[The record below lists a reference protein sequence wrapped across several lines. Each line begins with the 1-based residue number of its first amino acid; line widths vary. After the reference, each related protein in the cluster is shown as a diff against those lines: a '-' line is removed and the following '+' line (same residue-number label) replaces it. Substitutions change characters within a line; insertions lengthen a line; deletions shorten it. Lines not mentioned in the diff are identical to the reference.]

1 MASYGFSSLSK
12 NLSTGNKNTSI
23 TQSPI
28 SVGRV
33 LSINLDPN
41 KPDELGWIT
50 FGDVDKP
57 GNQDA
62 GDQADNNNVT
72 AKIAKPLYSN
82 VKNYPLLNELVV
94 LITQP
99 DAGIMSTQSSKS
111 VYYISIINLW
121 NHPHHNALPQ
131 QEGSTSPT
139 QNKTYN
145 DAFLGSKVKPSN
157 EPTEI
162 KLGNTFKEKSN
173 IHPLLAFEGDVIYE
187 GRWGNSI
194 RFGST
199 NILVTNDTK
208 VTPKT
213 DAFYTTYNFGLGE
226 TTPSSTFNSELSF
239 ISAKIKNF
247 QTQYNDVSIIVSLIA
262 GESQV
267 TNPNNA
273 PSGTLANQRLENL
286 KKLLLSYP
294 LINVNPISNTV
305 IGSTPY
311 IPGVNNPN
319 DPRYLNEQFITVN
332 VSVRGNLITKQPIK
346 TVPLNNWSSGSING
360 DPILILRNGQ
370 GTQNDEGWLSITE
383 NVNSDDSSIYFTTT
397 QQIPIEVSSNDYT
410 SYTTQPIAPNQYSEK
425 QIILNS
431 GRLLF
436 NSTEDHILFSSIKS
450 ISLNAIEGVN
460 IDTDILTIQ
469 SNKIYLGSKSS
480 SEPLLLGNQTV
491 SLLTQLISNLKS
503 FMDVCT
509 ALVGTPAGVPL
520 APLNLAATQMASSLV
535 AIQNNLDS
543 IKSKDNFTS

>member
-41 KPDELGWIT
+41 NPDELGWIT

-62 GDQADNNNVT
+62 GDQADNNKVT

-173 IHPLLAFEGDVIYE
+173 IHPLLAFEGDIIYE

-199 NILVTNDTK
+199 
-208 VTPKT
+208 
-213 DAFYTTYNFGLGE
+213 
-226 TTPSSTFNSELSF
+226 
-239 ISAKIKNF
+239 
-247 QTQYNDVSIIVSLIA
+247 
-262 GESQV
+262 
-267 TNPNNA
+267 
-273 PSGTLANQRLENL
+273 
-286 KKLLLSYP
+286 
-294 LINVNPISNTV
+294 
-305 IGSTPY
+305 
-311 IPGVNNPN
+311 VNNN
-319 DPRYLNEQFITVN
+319 
-332 VSVRGNLITKQPIK
+332 
-346 TVPLNNWSSGSING
+346 LNNWSQTGPNG

-370 GTQNDEGWLSITE
+370 GIQNDEGWLSITE

-460 IDTDILTIQ
+460 IDTDILTVQ